1 MSWGIRIAL
10 LYTGFVGI
18 ILTLVFICMS
28 HKTELEYKDYYA
40 RELKFQDQINAAAN
54 TRQLKATIGHEIKDR
69 SILISIPSEI
79 SEPGM
84 CGIIRLMRPSDSSLD
99 LQFIILPDVEGRQMI
114 NDHRLRAGVYKLIIE
129 ISSGGKDYYKE
140 SVITLK

>member
-28 HKTELEYKDYYA
+28 HNTELEYKDYYA

-69 SILISIPSEI
+69 CILISIPSEI
-79 SEPGM
+79 SGPGM
-84 CGIIRLMRPSDSSLD
+84 HGMIRLLRPSDSSLD

>member
-10 LYTGFVGI
+10 LYTGFVAI

-54 TRQLKATIGHEIKDR
+54 TAQLKGTIGHEIKGR
-69 SILISIPSEI
+69 SILICIPSEI
-79 SEPGM
+79 SGPGM
-84 CGIIRLMRPSDSSLD
+84 HGIIRLVRASDSSLD
-99 LQFIILPDVEGRQMI
+99 LQFAILPDVEGKQFI
-114 NDHRLRAGVYKLIIE
+114 NDHRLKTGVYKMIIE